1 MAMSKKQIELA
12 RTILR
17 RFKNKDI
24 PPENFGWNFIAS
36 EVGVNRT
43 TLYRHQ
49 DIREDYA
56 LAKRLVAKHKKMERG
71 LNIERIHKGEL
82 EHQIDTLKQKIA
94 SLEQQLARE
103 RERLAYA
110 TLVARKNDI
119 DPFEFLDGSPLSV
132 AIQKRFS
139 E

>member
-1 MAMSKKQIELA
+1 MSMSKEQIELA
-12 RTILR
+12 KTILR
-17 RFKNKDI
+17 RFKNKDL
-24 PPENFGWNFIAS
+24 PPNQFSWNYIAS

-49 DIREDYA
+49 DIKEDYA
-56 LAKRLVAKHKKMERG
+56 LTKKLVAKHKKMERG

-82 EHQIDTLKQKIA
+82 EHQIDTLKQKNVT
-94 SLEQQLARE
+94 LEQQLARE

-110 TLVARKNDI
+110 TLVARKNNI
-119 DPFEFLDGSPLSV
+119 DPFEFLDNSPLSI

>member
-1 MAMSKKQIELA
+1 MSKEQIELA
-12 RTILR
+12 KTILR
-17 RFKNKDI
+17 RFKNKDL
-24 PPENFGWNFIAS
+24 PPNQFSWNYIAS

-49 DIREDYA
+49 DIKEDYA
-56 LAKRLVAKHKKMERG
+56 LTKKLVAKHKKMERG

-82 EHQIDTLKQKIA
+82 EYQIDTLKQKIVT
-94 SLEQQLARE
+94 LEQQLARE

-119 DPFEFLDGSPLSV
+119 DPFEFLDNSPLSI